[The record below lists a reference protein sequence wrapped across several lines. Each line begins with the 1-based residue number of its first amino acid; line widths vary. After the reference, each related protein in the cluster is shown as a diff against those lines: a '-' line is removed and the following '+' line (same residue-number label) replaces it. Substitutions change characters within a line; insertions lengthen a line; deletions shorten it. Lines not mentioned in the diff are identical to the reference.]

1 MKRPIKFM
9 AILFSILF
17 AAIAI
22 YSVYFFTTA
31 MLPQVLRPDEV
42 KNAEII
48 TLNNEYYLEMD
59 IYTGHSALNPEG
71 VLLKNKNDRLIVKP
85 VYCLIDAP
93 IKLCR
98 TDVPIEFMNAL
109 GADSFSS
116 VRVKLPKTSKKI
128 ILRFRYGDD
137 IELIP

>member
-22 YSVYFFTTA
+22 YSIYFFTTV
-31 MLPQVLRPDEV
+31 MLPQALRPDEI
-42 KNAEII
+42 KNAKI
-48 TLNNEYYLEMD
+48 TTLDNEYYLEMD
-59 IYTGHSALNPEG
+59 IYMGHSALNSEG
-71 VLLKNKNDRLIVKP
+71 VLLKNKNDKLIVKP

-109 GADSFSS
+109 NADSFSS

-137 IELIP
+137 LELIP